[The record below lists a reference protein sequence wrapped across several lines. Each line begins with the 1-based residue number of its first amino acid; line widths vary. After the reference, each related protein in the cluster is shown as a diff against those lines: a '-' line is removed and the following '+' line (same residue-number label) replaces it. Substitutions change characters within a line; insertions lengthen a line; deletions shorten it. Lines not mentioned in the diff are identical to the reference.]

1 MNKKHKIIFL
11 LILDDIEGKQQ
22 FGNRHTKRSLKSFS
36 IKNHLRGFKFF
47 EIIQNHEYHTGAY
60 GYLFEAVFVLALCS
74 TVKSVL
80 KILCIDT
87 FTFKSI
93 SNIFELHKAW
103 VSIPETF
110 QSFPGGEVPLLAT
123 FSHFSCFQ
131 DI

>member
-1 MNKKHKIIFL
+1 MTGC
-11 LILDDIEGKQQ
+11 DKQDHLPAE
-22 FGNRHTKRSLKSFS
+22 NSYLK
-36 IKNHLRGFKFF
+36 
-47 EIIQNHEYHTGAY
+47 Y
-60 GYLFEAVFVLALCS
+60 S

-80 KILCIDT
+80 KIRCIDT

-93 SNIFELHKAW
+93 SNIFELHLAW

-110 QSFPGGEVPLLAT
+110 QSFPAT